1 MINYLLKII
10 LLMKVSNL
18 ENEEEE
24 IASIKRQLLF
34 IK

>member
-24 IASIKRQLLF
+24 IASIKRQHLF